1 MAGTYQRYNSGLTV
15 AVIANDVPWRTRDKW
30 QVKIEMRKRENAKTT
45 RACALLICSTFDTDA
60 PVSTTGRTDSN
71 FGFLGIARCVG
82 CETMVDRQSVS
93 EHSGNGRQ
101 ATTPVDKKTPSTA
114 CADAETYVKRFLGW
128 LPLLMQGS
136 RGPQQ

>member
-82 CETMVDRQSVS
+82 CETMIDRVSVNTRVTA
-93 EHSGNGRQ
+93 GKQLR
-101 ATTPVDKKTPSTA
+101 PST
-114 CADAETYVKRFLGW
+114 KRHRQLHAPTRELTSSGFLG
-128 LPLLMQGS
+128 GF
-136 RGPQQ
+136 RC